1 MTEPIES
8 KYPFFFDYIYYR
20 LIQVYFKW
28 DGRNGATALI
38 GIVMIQALLILDVMV
53 FTIRVFYDR
62 DVTKNYVG
70 VGKWIIILIFI
81 GLMIYNYRKY
91 HSGRYNKLRLFW
103 KNEDKTTR
111 IWKGLLVLLAL
122 IIPWVPLILIGVYM

>member
-53 FTIRVFYDR
+53 FTIRLFYDR

-91 HSGRYNKLRLFW
+91 HFGM
-103 KNEDKTTR
+103 
-111 IWKGLLVLLAL
+111 I
-122 IIPWVPLILIGVYM
+122 